1 MKIGVVGF
9 GYWGPNLVRNFQA
22 TPSVEGL
29 VCYDASEKRLAIA
42 KQKFPSLEVA
52 KTYDDLLARKDVTAI
67 AIATPVS
74 THHALGMKALN
85 AGKHL
90 LLEKPMAE
98 SVEQCKQLVDL
109 AEKKKLV
116 LMVDHTFVYTGA
128 VRKIKE
134 LVENGRLGEIMYFD
148 SVRVNLG
155 LFQHDTNVLWDLAP
169 HDLSIMDYIIG
180 LEPTGVSAIGAK
192 HFSDKEDIAYI
203 SVLYGNQL
211 LAHFHVNWMS
221 PVKVRKILIGGSKL
235 MVVYDDMEP
244 SEKIRV
250 YDKGVDIKERE
261 SIYKVLVQYRT
272 GDMWAPK
279 IDTNEALSLMVGDF
293 LDAIT
298 SGNRP
303 TTDGRSGMKV
313 VKILEAAQASLAAH
327 GAMISLSS

>member
-9 GYWGPNLVRNFQA
+9 GYWGPNLVRNFQG
-22 TPSVEGL
+22 TPGVDGV
-29 VCYDASEKRLAIA
+29 VCFDSSEKRLQIA
-42 KQKFPSLEVA
+42 KQKFPTIE
-52 KTYDDLLARKDVTAI
+52 TFGNYDDLLKRDDVKAV

-74 THHALGMKALN
+74 THFPLGIKALE

-98 SVEQCKQLVDL
+98 STEQCATLIEM
-109 AEKKKLV
+109 AGKKKLV

-134 LVENGRLGEIMYFD
+134 MIDEGRLGQIMYFD

-155 LFQHDTNVLWDLAP
+155 LFQHDTNVVWDLAP
-169 HDLSIMDYIIG
+169 HDLSIMDYLVG
-180 LEPTGVSAIGAK
+180 QDPVGVAAIGAK
-192 HFSDKEDIAYI
+192 HFNEMEDIAYLT
-203 SVLYGNQL
+203 VRYNNQL

-235 MVVYDDMEP
+235 MVMYDDMDP
-244 SEKIRV
+244 SEKVKV

-261 SIYKVLVQYRT
+261 SIYRVLVQYRT

-279 IDTNEALSLMVGDF
+279 IDLGEALSLMTAEFVE
-293 LDAIT
+293 AIKT
-298 SGNRP
+298 GKRP
-303 TTDGRSGMKV
+303 TTDGRSGLKV
-313 VKILEAAQASLAAH
+313 VKILEAAQESLRA
-327 GAMISLSS
+327 GGKMIDLTP

>member
-22 TPSVEGL
+22 TPGVDGV
-29 VCYDASEKRLAIA
+29 VCFDSSEKRLQIA
-42 KQKFPSLEVA
+42 KQKFPTIETFSN
-52 KTYDDLLARKDVTAI
+52 YDDLLKRDDVKAV

-74 THHALGMKALN
+74 THFPLGIKALE

-98 SVEQCKQLVDL
+98 S
-109 AEKKKLV
+109 AEHCSTLIEMANKKKLV

-134 LVENGRLGEIMYFD
+134 MINEGRLGQIMYFD

-169 HDLSIMDYIIG
+169 HDLSIMDYLVG
-180 LEPTGVSAIGAK
+180 EDPVGVAAIGAK
-192 HFSDKEDIAYI
+192 HFNDMEDIAYLT
-203 SVLYGNQL
+203 VRYNNQL

-235 MVVYDDMEP
+235 MVMYDDMDP
-244 SEKIRV
+244 SEKVKV

-261 SIYKVLVQYRT
+261 SIYRVLVQYRT

-279 IDTNEALSLMVGDF
+279 IDLGEALSLMAAEFV
-293 LDAIT
+293 DAIKT
-298 SGNRP
+298 GKRP
-303 TTDGRSGMKV
+303 TTDGRSGLKV
-313 VKILEAAQASLAAH
+313 VKILEGAQESLRA
-327 GAMISLSS
+327 GGKMIDLTP